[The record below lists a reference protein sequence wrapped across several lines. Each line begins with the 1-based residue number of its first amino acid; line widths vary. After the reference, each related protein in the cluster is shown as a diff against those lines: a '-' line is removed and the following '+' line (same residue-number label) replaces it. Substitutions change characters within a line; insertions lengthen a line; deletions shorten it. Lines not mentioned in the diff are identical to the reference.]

1 MPSLVCLRGGMMIT
15 RINFDRMDD
24 WVVVKPYLLTSAST
38 LEAMLRACSKDF
50 HVEIVEGKPGDG

>member
-1 MPSLVCLRGGMMIT
+1 MIT